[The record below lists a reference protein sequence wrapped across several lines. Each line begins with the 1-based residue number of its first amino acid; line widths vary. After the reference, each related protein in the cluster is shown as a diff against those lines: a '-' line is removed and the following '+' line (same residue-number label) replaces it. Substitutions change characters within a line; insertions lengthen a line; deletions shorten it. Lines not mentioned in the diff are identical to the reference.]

1 MEVDEL
7 DLNLGLL
14 ACPALC
20 LSDLRAPV
28 CVCLCVYVC
37 VCVWMWMC
45 MLVCVYVGWATS
57 GHQEQILGESLVG
70 AKEGQ

>member
-1 MEVDEL
+1 MYNRCVCT
-7 DLNLGLL
+7 
-14 ACPALC
+14 A
-20 LSDLRAPV
+20 V

-37 VCVWMWMC
+37 VCVWIWMC